1 MADPDKAKSFRIAVI
16 VGGSCT
22 VAAGHDAENLGVT
35 DPIRFL
41 CEDKA
46 QLEAPDVPVEK
57 YRQSYPTRWQLSDE
71 HKQVDTDGAFA
82 DDDYIETEGE
92 TATTTYTLKDK
103 PKRLAGI
110 VLDVG
115 VAKDLRIL
123 LK

>member
-1 MADPDKAKSFRIAVI
+1 MI

-22 VAAGHDAENLGVT
+22 VAAGHNAENLGVT

-46 QLEAPDVPVEK
+46 QLEAPDVPAEK
-57 YRQSYPTRWQLSDE
+57 YRQSYPTRWQFSDE
-71 HKQVDTDGAFA
+71 HARVDTDGAFA
-82 DDDYIETEGE
+82 DDEFIETEGE
-92 TATTTYTLKDK
+92 APTTTYTQQKK

>member
-1 MADPDKAKSFRIAVI
+1 MI

-22 VAAGHDAENLGVT
+22 VAAGHDSTGLGVT

-71 HKQVDTDGAFA
+71 HKRVDTGGAFA
-82 DDDYIETEGE
+82 DDEFIETEGE
-92 TATTTYTLKDK
+92 TATTTYTLEDK

>member
-1 MADPDKAKSFRIAVI
+1 MI

-22 VAAGHDAENLGVT
+22 VAAGHDTTGLGVT

-41 CEDKA
+41 CDDKA
-46 QLEAPDVPVEK
+46 QLEAPDVPVDK

-71 HKQVDTDGAFA
+71 HEQVETDGAFA
-82 DDDYIETEGE
+82 DNDYIVTDGE
-92 TATTTYTLKDK
+92 ATVTTYRQQEK

>member
-1 MADPDKAKSFRIAVI
+1 MI

-41 CEDKA
+41 CENKA

-71 HKQVDTDGAFA
+71 HKQVDADNGR
-82 DDDYIETEGE
+82 DDDEFIVTEGE
-92 TATTTYTLKDK
+92 TPTTRYTLKDK
-103 PKRLAGI
+103 PKRLSGI

>member
-1 MADPDKAKSFRIAVI
+1 MI

-22 VAAGHDAENLGVT
+22 VAAGHNAENLGVT

-46 QLEAPDVPVEK
+46 QLEAPDVPVDK

-71 HKQVDTDGAFA
+71 HQQVDTDDGR
-82 DDDYIETEGE
+82 DDHEFIEPERE
-92 TATTTYTLKDK
+92 TTTTTYTLKDK

-123 LK
+123 LE

>member
-1 MADPDKAKSFRIAVI
+1 MI

-22 VAAGHDAENLGVT
+22 VAAGHNKPDLGVT

-46 QLEAPDVPVEK
+46 QLEAPDVPIEK
-57 YRQSYPTRWQLSDE
+57 YRQSVPTRWQLSEEYDVE
-71 HKQVDTDGAFA
+71 EDA
-82 DDDYIETEGE
+82 DASAGNYFIETAGD
-92 TATTTYTLKDK
+92 ATPTNYTLKEK

-115 VAKDLRIL
+115 VSKDLRIL
-123 LK
+123 IK